1 MAADCICCRCEKWGA
16 LTGDGRG
23 KGCVQRGAW
32 GRGAAS
38 AVRMAATRSLV
49 LRILQHGC
57 CCIRWPAWRLLHC
70 RLVDAA
76 AYYGRRRT
84 LAFCS
89 ISCCVGEAMQQTV
102 TGAKLVKV
110 AASPVLRVA
119 GADAAAGLSVLHP
132 LAHIIVVSAEVGR
145 FRIWMSVRCEERGE
159 KQRAELL

>member
-1 MAADCICCRCEKWGA
+1 
-16 LTGDGRG
+16 
-23 KGCVQRGAW
+23 
-32 GRGAAS
+32 
-38 AVRMAATRSLV
+38 
-49 LRILQHGC
+49 
-57 CCIRWPAWRLLHC
+57 
-70 RLVDAA
+70 
-76 AYYGRRRT
+76 
-84 LAFCS
+84 
-89 ISCCVGEAMQQTV
+89 MQQTV